1 MSFQIFHFQP
11 TCKEKLSENVRK
23 DNPLRKEEDSAMTQS
38 ISSFPED
45 EEGASLLPSF
55 SGSISIEAAFVTP
68 IFFLAVCCLCYLL
81 EVMSVQSY
89 VRSALHDAGKEL
101 AKETY
106 MIPMVSPSKIEDDM
120 VKNIGADRLNRSII
134 KGGSNGLD
142 ASGTVVIPGSGKIQM
157 HVKYEIILPIS
168 MFGILTM
175 ECEDGFSMKGWNGY
189 NGDGIFTPRE
199 DIVYITETGVVYH
212 KDYNCT
218 YLDLSIQ
225 MVSKSSIGSLRNQ
238 NGEKYHACERCGGA
252 GDKVYI
258 TGQGNRY
265 HSSLGCSGLKRKVYA
280 VPVSEV
286 LGKGACS
293 RCGS

>member
-11 TCKEKLSENVRK
+11 TCKEKLCKNVRK

-45 EEGASLLPSF
+45 EERTSLFPSF

-89 VRSALHDAGKEL
+89 VRSALHDAGREF
-101 AKETY
+101 AKEAY
-106 MIPMVSPSKIEDDM
+106 MIPMISPSKIENNM
-120 VKNIGADRLNRSII
+120 VKNIGADRLNRSIV

-142 ASGTVVIPGSGKIQM
+142 ASGTVVLPGNGKIQM

-168 MFGILTM
+168 MFGTLSM
-175 ECEDGFSMKGWNGY
+175 ECEDGFSMKGWSGY
-189 NGDGIFTPRE
+189 NGDGMFTPRE

-225 MVSKSSIGSLRNQ
+225 MVSKSGIGSLRNQ